1 MESNKARR
9 TKPVVSLRGP
19 AELLAAVPGLLGYV
33 PEESIVLIA
42 VGPSGKHVTQC
53 VRSDIPPPSHV
64 AAVAEQLAATVVDAQ
79 PTFVDLVVVGGGPA
93 AADGSPPRR
102 DVAEAVRRS
111 LRAAGVA
118 QPGAFWVAELA
129 ADRRWQSY
137 DDPKVGGSLP
147 DPADSVL
154 SAELAGLG
162 HVTFGS
168 RAEMEALFEPD
179 AEAAVERRSKLID
192 QRIDTLKEWTP
203 EKGAEAIADALRKS
217 AEKEFSLSDEQ
228 IAELGIALSDGKIRD
243 ACLAT
248 ASPPNTPLA
257 HQAARLWQCLARA
270 LPDPE
275 RAEAAC
281 LAAFAAYQAG
291 DGTLARIALDV
302 ALQANPSHVLAGLLD
317 RALQHGFHP
326 RELRALAEH
335 DEVGLSDR
343 ARAAAA

>member
-1 MESNKARR
+1 KNVFHTLNIRNNSHNLIHNILITNIPKFTASHNHYI
-9 TKPVVSLRGP
+9 PSL
-19 AELLAAVPGLLGYV
+19 
-33 PEESIVLIA
+33 
-42 VGPSGKHVTQC
+42 H
-53 VRSDIPPPSHV
+53 
-64 AAVAEQLAATVVDAQ
+64 DA
-79 PTFVDLVVVGGGPA
+79 
-93 AADGSPPRR
+93 
-102 DVAEAVRRS
+102 
-111 LRAAGVA
+111 
-118 QPGAFWVAELA
+118 
-129 ADRRWQSY
+129 
-137 DDPKVGGSLP
+137 LP
-147 DPADSVL
+147 
-154 SAELAGLG
+154 
-162 HVTFGS
+162 
-168 RAEMEALFEPD
+168 
-179 AEAAVERRSKLID
+179 I
-192 QRIDTLKEWTP
+192 WTP

-317 RALQHGFHP
+317 R
-326 RELRALAEH
+326 
-335 DEVGLSDR
+335 
-343 ARAAAA
+343 